1 MDSQRF
7 IFLCPT
13 SIALVYRHQL
23 SLLYVELPVLDDFP
37 SMKTTLAQCFTLVL
51 FRQFLVFKREYVC
64 HDVLAAG
71 SHMIAMQHQLEPLL
85 AHENNDLDSHK
96 HDENYHYTQ
105 ETMRVLG
112 ERDTAYIDTEQTRQ
126 ETQRKKQCCNQ

>member
-37 SMKTTLAQCFTLVL
+37 SMKTTFAQCFTLVF
-51 FRQFLVFKREYVC
+51 FRQLLFFKREDVC
-64 HDVLAAG
+64 HDWLSSG
-71 SHMIAMQHQLEPLL
+71 LQMIAVQHQLEPLF
-85 AHENNDLDSHK
+85 ANENNDLDSHK
-96 HDENYHYTQ
+96 HDDNYHYPQ

-112 ERDTAYIDTEQTRQ
+112 ERDTTYIDTE
-126 ETQRKKQCCNQ
+126 